1 MSFQN
6 SASFSAYLDS
16 LKRISNCYSENISSY
31 YFSSGKVISLI
42 WRLNLRNA
50 LQNTTQYLPLW
61 QNLTPFEISLFSLHS
76 FQIFFLNISDMSD
89 RFRMN
94 LVFHLHLVIRFQLLH
109 PMRQSFS
116 CPYCS
121 KNNFKSLF
129 YFCLFSFK
137 FAHHALTNLKSHP
150 FWEYFYKFGLNCYTF
165 MDFFFHLLVA
175 CTNSFLF
182 YASQILPSL

>member
-1 MSFQN
+1 M
-6 SASFSAYLDS
+6 
-16 LKRISNCYSENISSY
+16 
-31 YFSSGKVISLI
+31 
-42 WRLNLRNA
+42 RNT
-50 LQNTTQYLPLW
+50 LQNKYLVPSLAVEPHSFWNIFILPL
-61 QNLTPFEISLFSLHS
+61 QFSDFIYLF
-76 FQIFFLNISDMSD
+76 INISDMSD

-94 LVFHLHLVIRFQLLH
+94 VVFHLHLVIRFQSFH
-109 PMRQSFS
+109 PTRQSFS

-121 KNNFKSLF
+121 KSNFKSLF

-137 FAHHALTNLKSHP
+137 FAHHALTDLKSHP

-165 MDFFFHLLVA
+165 MDFFFHLLVS